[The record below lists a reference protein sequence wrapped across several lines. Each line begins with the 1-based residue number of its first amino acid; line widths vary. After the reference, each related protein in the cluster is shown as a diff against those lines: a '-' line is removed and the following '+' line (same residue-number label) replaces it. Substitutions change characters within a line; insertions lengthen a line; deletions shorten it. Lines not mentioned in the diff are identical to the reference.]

1 MLGAAPAPASPSAK
15 LRLGVSRLA
24 QAHHTVHRTISGLLG
39 VVLGGL
45 LDASRD
51 RRLHLVKVVGDVPVR
66 EARHDRHLELGLLV
80 HGLGEVGL
88 LEGRAGPVA
97 HHVLGLLPDALHESN
112 LVLVPAGGGASLH
125 ARVAIG
131 HEALGH
137 GIALLDVG
145 IVVVLGSIS
154 LLLGLGGPL
163 GGSDGSGGSGLSGVS
178 VLLHG
183 GGVSSTALV
192 LGVSLVGHL
201 GLVDL
206 LLLARLVQLLV
217 SSGLGAELLPL
228 ARCLGVQTSGTVLGV
243 LLVHLVHGSL
253 GLDASDG
260 ESSLELVALGA
271 RGELGLSLGDGGIE
285 LPEVGGVLLGKLVLA
300 GLVLGIDGSLLGGG
314 LRLSLGPL
322 LLDVLAE
329 LLVERDLVVD
339 VRHASLGGGEAL
351 HGHLL
356 GGLAGLLD
364 GANLV

>member
-24 QAHHTVHRTISGLLG
+24 QAHHTVHPTISGLLG

-51 RRLHLVKVVGDVPVR
+51 RRLHLVKVVGDVPVL

-125 ARVAIG
+125 ARVAVG

-163 GGSDGSGGSGLSGVS
+163 GGSDGSGVSGVS

-217 SSGLGAELLPL
+217 SGGLGA
-228 ARCLGVQTSGTVLGV
+228 
-243 LLVHLVHGSL
+243 
-253 GLDASDG
+253 
-260 ESSLELVALGA
+260 
-271 RGELGLSLGDGGIE
+271 
-285 LPEVGGVLLGKLVLA
+285 
-300 GLVLGIDGSLLGGG
+300 
-314 LRLSLGPL
+314 
-322 LLDVLAE
+322 
-329 LLVERDLVVD
+329 
-339 VRHASLGGGEAL
+339 
-351 HGHLL
+351 
-356 GGLAGLLD
+356 
-364 GANLV
+364 

>member
-1 MLGAAPAPASPSAK
+1 MLGAAPAPASPSVK
-15 LRLGVSRLA
+15 LGLGVSRLA
-24 QAHHTVHRTISGLLG
+24 QAYHTAHPTISGLLG

-51 RRLHLVKVVGDVPVR
+51 RRLHLVKVVGDVPVL

-145 IVVVLGSIS
+145 IVV
-154 LLLGLGGPL
+154 
-163 GGSDGSGGSGLSGVS
+163 
-178 VLLHG
+178 
-183 GGVSSTALV
+183 GVSSTALV

-228 ARCLGVQTSGTVLGV
+228 GRRLEARFLGVQT
-243 LLVHLVHGSL
+243 
-253 GLDASDG
+253 
-260 ESSLELVALGA
+260 
-271 RGELGLSLGDGGIE
+271 
-285 LPEVGGVLLGKLVLA
+285 
-300 GLVLGIDGSLLGGG
+300 
-314 LRLSLGPL
+314 
-322 LLDVLAE
+322 
-329 LLVERDLVVD
+329 
-339 VRHASLGGGEAL
+339 
-351 HGHLL
+351 
-356 GGLAGLLD
+356 
-364 GANLV
+364 